1 MTDEISAPAVCLLPP
16 PRTLSPFGVNS
27 APALQAA
34 VVDTLGEELDTVL
47 LLDDQSVAGAMLGSE
62 GFLRIKLLRADLP
75 DDLQPDDRPLET
87 QCAVNV
93 KERVDING
101 NSIDSAST
109 ISQYSP

>member
-1 MTDEISAPAVCLLPP
+1 M
-16 PRTLSPFGVNS
+16 
-27 APALQAA
+27 

-47 LLDDQSVAGAMLGSE
+47 LPDDQSAPTAMLGGD

-75 DDLQPDDRPLET
+75 DDLQPDDRQLET

-101 NSIDSAST
+101 TSVLFQLS
-109 ISQYSP
+109 SPHYRRCAPRKLCRIRPQGHHRPFSVRY